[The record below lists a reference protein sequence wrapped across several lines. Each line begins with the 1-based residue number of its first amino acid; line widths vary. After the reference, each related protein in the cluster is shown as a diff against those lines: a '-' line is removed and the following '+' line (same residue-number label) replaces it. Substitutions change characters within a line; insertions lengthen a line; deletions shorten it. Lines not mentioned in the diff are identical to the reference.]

1 MKGII
6 FRLRAFR
13 QSLTIFLKSIT
24 FRLLVFNLLL
34 AIFPVGAFLFLGT
47 YEKQLLDSQ
56 ERAMVQQGRILAAS
70 LSGENLAVEA
80 REALARL
87 GNRNDARLRVLNT
100 MGQLIA
106 DSARISQSDE
116 GSSEV
121 DIAGQPLAQT
131 GIPVVDEADAA
142 NNITNET
149 SYPEESVIY
158 RMGAIIPRGFRRL
171 NRRYFRP
178 PTQPGEEAEYYIGKE
193 FLDGPEVLA
202 ALEEGRYG
210 AATRIS
216 QGQVSVTLYSAIPIV
231 RNEMVIGAVLVSRST
246 FAILSNLYQ
255 LRLDIM
261 TIFLLGVCGA
271 IILSILLARAIT
283 VPVGRLRNQAESLLG

>member
-1 MKGII
+1 MKGIL

-13 QSLTIFLKSIT
+13 QSLSIFLKSIT

-87 GNRNDARLRVLNT
+87 GNRNDARLRVLNA
-100 MGQLIA
+100 MGQLMA
-106 DSARISQSDE
+106 DSARIPQSDE

-142 NNITNET
+142 NNLTNET

-158 RMGAIIPRGFRRL
+158 RIGAIIPRVFRRL
-171 NRRYFRP
+171 TGYFRP
-178 PTQPGEEAEYYIGKE
+178 PTQPGEDAEYYIGKE
-193 FLDGPEVLA
+193 FLDGPEVMA

-231 RNEMVIGAVLVSRST
+231 RNEDGYWSSPGFTFHLCHLKQSVPASSGYYDNLFVRCMRGNHTFHIAGQSDYRSGWP
-246 FAILSNLYQ
+246 S
-255 LRLDIM
+255 
-261 TIFLLGVCGA
+261 
-271 IILSILLARAIT
+271 
-283 VPVGRLRNQAESLLG
+283 AEPGGKPAG